1 MDIKPGITLSTKG
14 LISFLGV
21 SDNVWKRKK
30 EQLLQHFGNYYEYE
44 VIYRGRNI
52 DYHIIDKIKD
62 YEPIP
67 KKSTKRDKIYKESI
81 LEVIAED
88 NIQTAMNVSRI
99 IKNNDSIKQYNHKD
113 STVYEYTR
121 VNMRN
126 MFGVKV
132 NQGGTNGIIERK
144 VWCKLIEEYNFYEEM
159 CDEDIAELYNLF
171 STAKESAKEIEL
183 EIFCDYQNGLITKDE
198 MFKQIGE
205 SGFRCFAEARKN
217 FYNKYGYYPI
227 KVPVYEISAFER
239 SIEECQEQ

>member
-1 MDIKPGITLSTKG
+1 MDIKPGATLSTKEI
-14 LISFLGV
+14 ISFLGV
-21 SDNVWKRKK
+21 SENVWKRKK

-52 DYHIIDKIKD
+52 DYHILNKIKD
-62 YEPIP
+62 YEQIP

-99 IKNNDSIKQYNHKD
+99 IKDNDSIKKYNHKD

-132 NQGGTNGIIERK
+132 NQGGTNGLIERK
-144 VWCKLIEEYNFYEEM
+144 VWCKLIEEYNYYAEM
-159 CDEDIAELYNLF
+159 SDEDIAELYNLF

-183 EIFCDYQNGLITKDE
+183 EIFCDYQNGLITKDD
-198 MFKQIGE
+198 MYKQIGE
-205 SGFRCFAEARKN
+205 SGFRCFAEARKT
-217 FYNKYGYYPI
+217 FYKRYGYYPI

-239 SIEECQEQ
+239 SIE